1 MSEDKLKRCDVGAC
15 GKFENVIDVFSVSVS
30 IGPDSWR
37 ADVCAEHVAPL
48 RAVAETLPAAPAPKR
63 RRTFDRARVK
73 SVADIPRAQ
82 TPPKSLAPSTRTRAA
97 AKKTPS
103 TTKKRS

>member
-1 MSEDKLKRCDVGAC
+1 MAEGKLKKCDQC
-15 GKFENVIDVFSVSVS
+15 GRYENVIEVFPASVA
-30 IGPDSWR
+30 IGPEVWKSDLC
-37 ADVCAEHVAPL
+37 ADDVAPL
-48 RAVAETLPAAPAPKR
+48 RAVAETLPAAVPPKK